1 MRQRTLM
8 QKFFYPVVAV
18 LLIMLCAGGVIAI
31 TLAVLIGAGQAE
43 RSKRDAWIEKKKAE
57 YGNYPT
63 EAYEVAE

>member
-8 QKFFYPVVAV
+8 QKFFYPVAAV
-18 LLIMLCAGGVIAI
+18 LLIMLCAGGVITI

-63 EAYEVAE
+63 EAYEVSD